1 MPERLLAQSGLKPL
15 LAIVDSIK
23 IGSLE
28 REAARAV
35 VTELDPSLQ
44 YDDQAVE
51 KLLEVTRYHPCYLKY
66 LCRELYITRTRP
78 RITLTD
84 VEKVIE
90 QTMEWRPKL
99 EGLINH
105 FWAMDLQDSDL
116 ATKHRHVLS
125 AIASGVGSSGWATF
139 DRIADQTYPKV
150 TDKELPGLLANLT
163 DYGSIDAD
171 RLNYRVQIPFLE
183 LWLQR
188 CAH

>member
-15 LAIVDSIK
+15 LAIVDPIK

-28 REAARAV
+28 RDAARAV
-35 VTELDPSLQ
+35 VTELDRSLQ

-51 KLLEVTRYHPCYLKY
+51 KLLEVTRYHPCYLQY
-66 LCRELYITRTRP
+66 LCRELYIARTRP
-78 RITLTD
+78 RITLAD
-84 VEKVIE
+84 VDRVIE
-90 QTMEWRPKL
+90 QTMEWGPKL

-116 ATKHRHVLS
+116 AHRNEKVLI
-125 AIASGVGSSGWATF
+125 AIARGADSSGWTTF
-139 DRIADQTYPKV
+139 DKVAEQTHPKIADG
-150 TDKELPGLLANLT
+150 ELPGLLANLT
-163 DYGSIDAD
+163 DYGSIEAD
-171 RLNYRVQIPFLE
+171 RLNYRVQTPLLE